1 MISFHILTES
11 RGTKLEVGDI
21 LGKGLLEG
29 LPIMTHPNRS
39 GPFSKALNT
48 AIIDLITLFRECLL
62 NDRSK
67 EMQIKHNVLT
77 SLWEVVG
84 SSSSL
89 LTRSMYSRTGLKGPS
104 YERIEQINKSWT
116 VTQTKLAFKTIM
128 FLVRIEKNS
137 EEEALQLAENNQ
149 KKHKRKILRVC
160 TWIRNDDET

>member
-1 MISFHILTES
+1 
-11 RGTKLEVGDI
+11 
-21 LGKGLLEG
+21 
-29 LPIMTHPNRS
+29 
-39 GPFSKALNT
+39 
-48 AIIDLITLFRECLL
+48 
-62 NDRSK
+62 
-67 EMQIKHNVLT
+67 
-77 SLWEVVG
+77 
-84 SSSSL
+84 
-89 LTRSMYSRTGLKGPS
+89 MYSRTGLKGPS